1 MIEDAELLRRYA
13 QDYSQ
18 AAFAEL
24 VKRRIDLV
32 YGVALRHVG
41 GDTYLAQ
48 DVTQLVFADLA
59 RKANELSSHLVL
71 SGWLYR
77 SAQFAAA
84 DAVRSERRRREREQE
99 SFIMNQTSTDESG
112 NVDGEKL
119 RPVLDQVLGELDD
132 EDRDAVALR
141 FFEQRSFADVARA
154 LQVSEDT
161 ARKRVARALDKLHG
175 LLAQRG
181 LRSTTAAVGVA
192 LANQLGG
199 VAAPAVLANAI
210 AGAAFANPIAAT
222 EATVGAV
229 GAFGLVSAT
238 KFAAVAFVLAAI
250 SVGFTSKH
258 PRATQ
263 VTRGQ
268 IATMLTQRDDLQ
280 RRLKSGEVRLASA
293 EERIRIAD
301 AEIGK
306 LLKEIREI
314 APGTTPP
321 PPGGAGGVAFVIDT
335 SGSMRDFTTQKLW
348 PVVSASI
355 GSTLSAFPD
364 VRYFIVFDADG
375 RNVLGGRS
383 EWLSRTPEALRQ
395 AEQALDNYQVFSES
409 NPLPG
414 ISNILRVLAS
424 QRREAGQLHVCV
436 IGDEFVSDPA
446 SVLRQLNELNPAD
459 AEGKRRATI
468 SAIQLP
474 TTSRVS
480 GSMGATGVKFQAA
493 MTEVA
498 KAHGGSFTLLP
509 DSVLQ

>member
-1 MIEDAELLRRYA
+1 MIEDSELLRRYA
-13 QDYSQ
+13 DDRSQ

-32 YGVALRHVG
+32 YGVALRQVG
-41 GDTYLAQ
+41 GDAYLAQ

-59 RKANELSSHLVL
+59 RKANELSQRVVL

-99 SFIMNQTSTDESG
+99 SFMMNQTPSDQSE

-119 RPVLDQVLGELDD
+119 RPVLDQVLSELDE

-181 LRSTTAAVGVA
+181 LRSTTAAVGLA
-192 LANQLGG
+192 LANQLG
-199 VAAPAVLANAI
+199 VAAPAGLANAI
-210 AGAAFANPIAAT
+210 TGAAFANPTLVAGTTAR
-222 EATVGAV
+222 AV
-229 GAFGLVSAT
+229 GALGFASAT
-238 KFAAVAFVLAAI
+238 KFAAVAIVLAAL

-263 VTRGQ
+263 VMRGE
-268 IATMLTQRDDLQ
+268 IATMLTQQDDLQ
-280 RRLKSGEVRLASA
+280 RRLKSAEVRLAST
-293 EERIRIAD
+293 EERTRIAD
-301 AEIGK
+301 AENGK
-306 LLKEIREI
+306 LLKEIREMS
-314 APGTTPP
+314 PGTTPP

-348 PVVSASI
+348 PVVLASI
-355 GSTLSAFPD
+355 GSTLSTFPEA
-364 VRYFIVFDADG
+364 RYFIVFDADG
-375 RNVLGGRS
+375 RNVLGGQS

-395 AEQALDNYQVFSES
+395 VEQALANYEVFSES
-409 NPLPG
+409 NPVPG
-414 ISNILRVLAS
+414 ISNVLRVLPS
-424 QRREAGQLHVCV
+424 QRREAGPLHVCV
-436 IGDEFVSDPA
+436 IGDEFTSDIE
-446 SVLRQLNELNPAD
+446 SVLRRLNDLNPAD
-459 AEGKRRATI
+459 AEGNRRATI

-474 TTSRVS
+474 TTSRL
-480 GSMGATGVKFQAA
+480 GGTMAATGVKFQAA

-498 KAHGGSFTLLP
+498 KAHGGTFTLLP